1 MRTLFIVVGAIVAV
15 SCGRTVDVEQ
25 DRAALLAVDRV
36 WATTVKDADTFMSYL
51 APDAV
56 MQLHGMPELR
66 TAKDIRTIITAMQGA
81 PGFALSWQPRTADV
95 SGDIGYT
102 TGAFQLTE
110 HNSAGTPVTAGGKY
124 TTVWKKIDGRW
135 KATVDALTTD
145 TPTPVSSPHV
155 MIPPSKLTWNNG
167 PPTLPAGTRIAL
179 LSGDPS
185 GPGHFTVRVQ
195 FPAGA
200 RVPPHWHPNDEHV
213 TVLSGTL
220 AVGMGKTWDDTAM
233 TDLAAGSYVVT
244 SATMVHYAL
253 AKAPT
258 TIQVSG
264 MGPFVTN
271 YVNPADDPSRR

>member
-1 MRTLFIVVGAIVAV
+1 MRTLFIVGGAIVAAA
-15 SCGRTVDVEQ
+15 CGQAVDVEQ
-25 DRAALLAVDRV
+25 EKAALLAVDRE
-36 WATTVKDADTFMSYL
+36 WATTVRDPDQFMSYL

-66 TAKDIRTIITAMQGA
+66 TAKDIRAVVTAMQGA
-81 PGFALSWQPRTADV
+81 PGFDLQWQPRTADV

-110 HNSAGTPVTAGGKY
+110 HNAAGMPVTADGKY
-124 TTVWKKIDGRW
+124 TTVWKRIDGRW
-135 KATVDALTTD
+135 KATVDVFTTD
-145 TPTPVSSPHV
+145 TPTPVSSPPV
-155 MIPPSKLTWNNG
+155 MVPPSKLAWSNG
-167 PPTLPAGTRIAL
+167 PPTLPAGTQIAL

-220 AVGMGKTWDDTAM
+220 AVGMGKTWDDATMA
-233 TDLAAGSYVVT
+233 DLTAGSYVVT

-253 AKAPT
+253 AKTLT

-271 YVNPADDPSRR
+271 YVNPADDPSKR

>member
-1 MRTLFIVVGAIVAV
+1 MRTLFIVGGVIVAAA
-15 SCGRTVDVEQ
+15 CGRTVDVE
-25 DRAALLAVDRV
+25 REKAALLAVDRE
-36 WATTVKDADTFMSYL
+36 WANTVRDADQFMSYL

-66 TAKDIRTIITAMQGA
+66 TATDIRAVVTAMQGA
-81 PGFALSWQPRTADV
+81 PGFDLKWQPRTADV

-110 HNSAGTPVTAGGKY
+110 HNAAGMPVTADGKY

-135 KATVDALTTD
+135 KATVDAFTTD

-155 MIPPSKLTWNNG
+155 MVPPSKLAWSNG
-167 PPTLPAGTRIAL
+167 PPTLPAGTKIAL

-220 AVGMGKTWDDTAM
+220 AVGMGKAWDVATM
-233 TDLAAGSYVVT
+233 TDLTAGSYVVT

-253 AKAPT
+253 AKTLT

-271 YVNPADDPSRR
+271 YVNPADAPSKR